1 MSSHDP
7 SQSPLCLLNAQGRQG
22 GLPREQMPL
31 KPGLGMHFLPG
42 SHIYGGQLLA
52 SGTQTLAL
60 ETADFC
66 SDEHRCQ
73 SSDLEVDGFVAKV
86 ADVTIISYHG

>member
-7 SQSPLCLLNAQGRQG
+7 SQSPLCLLNAQGRRG

-66 SDEHRCQ
+66 SDAAQVPVQRP
-73 SSDLEVDGFVAKV
+73 
-86 ADVTIISYHG
+86 